1 MSVNL
6 PGIRMGNNQG
16 LVTVT
21 AGNDLCHDLPTGR
34 KAVIR
39 KIMAYNTGANVT
51 LQFGT
56 LNATPAFV
64 ALLPIYVA
72 IGPLMD
78 TQWPETEIPYFEF
91 ELNTS
96 AGAAYRLGDIYV
108 LASAATVTLV
118 LEIEE
123 FGS

>member
-16 LVTVT
+16 LVTIT
-21 AGNDLCHDLPTGR
+21 AGNDLCHILSRGR

-39 KIMAYNTGANVT
+39 KIMAFNTGGNVT

-64 ALLPIYVA
+64 ALLPIFVA
-72 IGPLMD
+72 IGAGMD
-78 TQWPETEIPYFEF
+78 TEWLETEIPYFEF

-108 LASAATVTLV
+108 LGSIATVTLS

-123 FGS
+123 FGA